1 MHIHQHPNAEK
12 ALSFLSQNGLSVNGL
27 QGDSFEDFFG
37 CGEKDNPVGIVGVE
51 LLDGIGLLRSLV
63 VTEENR
69 GKGCGKSLL
78 ETAERY
84 AQSKGLKSLYVLAG
98 TASSFFARMGY
109 LEVAR
114 INVPDIIRNTSEFI
128 HLSSDNALVMNK
140 DIQVGHFISIY
151 P

>member
-1 MHIHQHPNAEK
+1 
-12 ALSFLSQNGLSVNGL
+12 
-27 QGDSFEDFFG
+27 
-37 CGEKDNPVGIVGVE
+37 
-51 LLDGIGLLRSLV
+51 
-63 VTEENR
+63 
-69 GKGCGKSLL
+69 
-78 ETAERY
+78 
-84 AQSKGLKSLYVLAG
+84 
-98 TASSFFARMGY
+98 MGY